1 MILGA
6 TGRIGRPLVR
16 EVRHQGAAVVA
27 VSRSSQHAE
36 QDKVR
41 WVALS
46 PDDVEGQRKIFE
58 RADAIIDA
66 RNQRYDDWSAY
77 PAMIRTTLSALG
89 QSGVPYTYVDN
100 VYGYGR
106 PHGDSVK
113 EDAPRLPVSRKGR
126 YRVEVEGLL
135 FRAVESGRRVQIVR
149 FPDFY
154 GISTDSLGQ
163 GFLRWFGP
171 PILAHQF
178 IHIPDAAHAAWL
190 LTSDSEAPS
199 GVWHVAGDSPIA
211 AEPLR
216 EIAQSALK
224 RPVRLRVF
232 PCLAVAAAGMA
243 NPQIRGLVETQY
255 LWRTP
260 LALNTEKFES
270 RYGTE
275 FRHSHQYALEEICAA
290 IL

>member
-6 TGRIGRPLVR
+6 TGRIGRSLVR
-16 EVRHQGAAVVA
+16 EVRHQGVAVVA
-27 VSRSSQHAE
+27 VSRSSQHAG
-36 QDKVR
+36 QDGVR
-41 WVALS
+41 WVALE
-46 PDDVEGQRKIFE
+46 PDNVEGHRKIFE

-77 PAMIRTTLSALG
+77 PAMIRATLSALG
-89 QSGVPYTYVDN
+89 QSVVPYTYVDN
-100 VYGYGR
+100 VYCYGR
-106 PHGDSVK
+106 PQGDSIR

-126 YRVEVEGLL
+126 YRVEVERMLL
-135 FRAVESGRRVQIVR
+135 QAVESGRRVQIVR

-154 GISTDSLGQ
+154 GISTDSLEQ
-163 GFLRWFGP
+163 GTLRWFGP
-171 PILAHQF
+171 PVLAHQF
-178 IHIPDAAHAAWL
+178 IHIPDAARAAWL
-190 LTSDSEAPS
+190 LTSDTHAPL
-199 GVWHVAGDSPIA
+199 GVWHVAGDSPVA
-211 AEPLR
+211 AEKLR
-216 EIAQSALK
+216 ETAQSALK

-232 PCLAVAAAGMA
+232 PRLAVAAAGMA

-275 FRHSHQYALEEICAA
+275 FRHSHQYALEEIGAG